1 VPKSNDVD
9 DKNGKEEYCYWR
21 ILMAEEQEKRIET
34 AIAWLCYSIALIG
47 LITLFIIM
55 LRPQT

>member
-1 VPKSNDVD
+1 MDEQ
-9 DKNGKEEYCYWR
+9 KN
-21 ILMAEEQEKRIET
+21 KRIET
-34 AIAWLCYSIALIG
+34 AIAWVCYSIALIG